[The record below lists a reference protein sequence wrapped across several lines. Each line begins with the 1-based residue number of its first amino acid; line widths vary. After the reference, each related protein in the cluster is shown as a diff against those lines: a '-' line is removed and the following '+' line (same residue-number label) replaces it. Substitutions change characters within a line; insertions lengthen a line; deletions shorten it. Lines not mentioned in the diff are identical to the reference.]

1 MFKDNLMMLR
11 KTRGMT
17 QEELAEKIDVSRQT
31 LSKYETGESL
41 PDVEKSRLIAEVFDV
56 TLDELVNYEGGETH
70 LPFPPK
76 GEHAFGMVKVG
87 EKGQIVIPAKAR
99 KIFDIKPGDVL
110 MVLGD
115 EEQGIALLKEQDFM
129 AMVQAMRHMETQ
141 NCAIRCA
148 GGLPICKITQ
158 ARPSRA
164 QVGSI
169 LFALASVIYVLG
181 FLRSSAALHCQKSF
195 TGLSRH
201 FRCSLCICCLPRKSW
216 MLCALYG
223 IR

>member
-17 QEELAEKIDVSRQT
+17 QEELAERIDVSRQT
-31 LSKYETGESL
+31 LSKY
-41 PDVEKSRLIAEVFDV
+41 
-56 TLDELVNYEGGETH
+56 GETR

-76 GEHAFGMVKVG
+76 GKHAFGMVKVG

-115 EEQGIALLKEQDFM
+115 EERGIALLKEQDFM

-148 GGLPICKITQ
+148 EDCN
-158 ARPSRA
+158 
-164 QVGSI
+164 
-169 LFALASVIYVLG
+169 
-181 FLRSSAALHCQKSF
+181 
-195 TGLSRH
+195 
-201 FRCSLCICCLPRKSW
+201 
-216 MLCALYG
+216 M
-223 IR
+223 